1 VSAAAPSR
9 IPVEERLFSLVLAL
23 LATEAGLTKNEILST
38 VQGYRQRYSVSGDNA
53 NLERQF
59 ERDKDDI
66 RELGV
71 PLETLDAPGQAGN
84 NQNLRYRIPRGD
96 YELPADISF
105 SPEETTLLN
114 LAAMVWREGSISGES
129 RRAILKLRSLG
140 VVTDEPV
147 IGYAPRL
154 RVRDVAF
161 EPLTAALD
169 KHVVVRFGYLKP
181 GEQEARVRTVAPI
194 ALIQREGRW
203 MLHAQDQD
211 AGGTRNFLLR
221 RIVTPIT
228 TTNTRYTAF
237 PASATEAAKAELD
250 QIWETRTARL
260 WSSRAPTRPP
270 GSASG
275 PAPRRVVTPS
285 PFTIRTS
292 TCSPTNW
299 PGTAPKSSSNHPRNC
314 GRQCAA
320 VSSERRT
327 TMPEIPKPGAPGKA
341 KPGTK
346 PKAKQTSKAKAQPL
360 QAQDKLT
367 FLLSLVP
374 YLMDHD
380 RVSVAEAAAHFGM
393 AKEQIR
399 EAVRLIGV
407 SGIPG
412 ETAQYQHEDLFDI
425 SWDDLEDNDQ
435 IVLTHRVAIDDSP
448 RFSAREAAALIAG
461 LQYLSS
467 LPEHAEPHRHLPAS
481 WPSCRAAHPR
491 PPAS

>member
-1 VSAAAPSR
+1 VSASAGSR

-23 LATEAGLTKNEILST
+23 LATEAGLTKAEILST
-38 VQGYRQRYSVSGDNA
+38 VQGYRQRYSTSGDNS

-71 PLETLDAPGQAGN
+71 PLETIESPGQSGN

-169 KHVVVRFGYLKP
+169 KHVIVRFGYLKP
-181 GEQEARVRTVAPI
+181 GEQDARVRTVAPI

-203 MLHAQDQD
+203 MLHGEDQD

-228 TTNTRYTAF
+228 TTNTRYPAF
-237 PASATEAAKAELD
+237 PESATEAAMVELGE
-250 QIWETRTARL
+250 IWDRRTA
-260 WSSRAPTRPP
+260 AVEVEP
-270 GSASG
+270 GSDAATRLSKRPDTSIEGDTLTLHYSDMDLLADELAGYG
-275 PAPRRVVTPS
+275 PEVLVRDPS
-285 PFTIRTS
+285 ALR
-292 TCSPTNW
+292 
-299 PGTAPKSSSNHPRNC
+299 
-314 GRQCAA
+314 
-320 VSSERRT
+320 
-327 TMPEIPKPGAPGKA
+327 
-341 KPGTK
+341 
-346 PKAKQTSKAKAQPL
+346 
-360 QAQDKLT
+360 D
-367 FLLSLVP
+367 
-374 YLMDHD
+374 
-380 RVSVAEAAAHFGM
+380 
-393 AKEQIR
+393 
-399 EAVRLIGV
+399 AVRDRLLR
-407 SGIPG
+407 
-412 ETAQYQHEDLFDI
+412 TAADH
-425 SWDDLEDNDQ
+425 
-435 IVLTHRVAIDDSP
+435 
-448 RFSAREAAALIAG
+448 G
-461 LQYLSS
+461 
-467 LPEHAEPHRHLPAS
+467 
-481 WPSCRAAHPR
+481 
-491 PPAS
+491 